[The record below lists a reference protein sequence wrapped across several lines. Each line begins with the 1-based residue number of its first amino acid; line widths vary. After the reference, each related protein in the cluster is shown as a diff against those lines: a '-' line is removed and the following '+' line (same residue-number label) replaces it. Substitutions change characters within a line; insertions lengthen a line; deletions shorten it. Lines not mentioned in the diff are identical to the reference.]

1 MKRLLALVAIALL
14 AAGCT
19 GKADKAQSGAPLNLR
34 TTFSPDP
41 PKQGPETITVT
52 LTDTNGAP
60 IKGADV
66 KISTTM
72 PAMSMTGPAVTG
84 ADNGDGTYTAHL
96 RLNYATGWQFAVSA
110 ATNGNRA
117 MAVVSKDVQ

>member
-19 GKADKAQSGAPLNLR
+19 GKADKAQSGAPLNLS

-52 LTDTNGAP
+52 LADSSGAP
-60 IKGADV
+60 VKGADV

-72 PAMSMTGPAVTG
+72 PAMSMTGPTVTG
-84 ADNGDGTYTAHL
+84 SDNGDGTYTAHMK
-96 RLNYATGWQFAVSA
+96 LNYATSWKFVVSA
-110 ATNGNRA
+110 ASGENKATF
-117 MAVVSKDVQ
+117 VVSKDVP